1 MTRFRPRIFTEQSD
15 SPDSQERMVAKR
27 LNGRKQPGSG
37 SSMYAKGDVKQAS
50 GPGHSLDRFLV
61 ECKQTKHASLSV
73 KSEWLSK
80 ISREA
85 MAVGLEP
92 ALSVEIKGGK
102 DWQTEAHWVMIPMS
116 VFQRLFNAD

>member
-1 MTRFRPRIFTEQSD
+1 
-15 SPDSQERMVAKR
+15 VAKK

-37 SSMYAKGDVKQAS
+37 SSMYAKGDVKQSS
-50 GPGHSLDRFLV
+50 GPGHSLDRFLI
-61 ECKQTKHASLSV
+61 ECKQTKHASMSV
-73 KSEWLSK
+73 KGEWLSK

-92 ALSVEIKGGK
+92 ALSVEIKGHS
-102 DWQTEAHWVMIPMS
+102 DRQLEEHWVMIPMS